1 MSKFEGHKHD
11 VPSNFG
17 RKFDRVPPVI
27 KVNYRKQKIKKLN
40 HKGE

>member
-1 MSKFEGHKHD
+1 MTFHQILDESLTE
-11 VPSNFG
+11 
-17 RKFDRVPPVI
+17 VPPVI